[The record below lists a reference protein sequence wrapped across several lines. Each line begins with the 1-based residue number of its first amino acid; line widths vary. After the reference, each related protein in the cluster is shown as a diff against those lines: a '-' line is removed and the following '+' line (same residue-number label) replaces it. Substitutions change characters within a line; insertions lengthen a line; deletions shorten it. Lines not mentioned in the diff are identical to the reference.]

1 MLWYCI
7 FSHFGV
13 VNLFSEMLWGFI
25 LWFYETSLC
34 HFFSKTFLCFL
45 FFLCEICALQGHRTS
60 TQRPSTVTVF
70 VIKAWI
76 SYHTFISQSKRTL
89 LWSYST
95 FNEAGIRAR
104 RLGSLLLCRW
114 RRAVKRCQRIA
125 RWEGWSEGKRRLQ
138 SLGAKS
144 GSPGRPAFLDD
155 RSFILAGK
163 NKNKQTHKSCK
174 A

>member
-1 MLWYCI
+1 M

-34 HFFSKTFLCFL
+34 HFFPQNVSVFSV
-45 FFLCEICALQGHRTS
+45 FFCEICALQGRRTS
-60 TQRPSTVTVF
+60 TQRHSTVTVL
-70 VIKAWI
+70 VIKARI
-76 SYHTFISQSKRTL
+76 IYHTFVSQSKRTL

-104 RLGSLLLCRW
+104 CLGSLLLCRW
-114 RRAVKRCQRIA
+114 RPAVKRCQRIA
-125 RWEGWSEGKRRLQ
+125 RWEGWSEGKRRLR

-155 RSFILAGK
+155 HHFSGK
-163 NKNKQTHKSCK
+163 K
-174 A
+174 